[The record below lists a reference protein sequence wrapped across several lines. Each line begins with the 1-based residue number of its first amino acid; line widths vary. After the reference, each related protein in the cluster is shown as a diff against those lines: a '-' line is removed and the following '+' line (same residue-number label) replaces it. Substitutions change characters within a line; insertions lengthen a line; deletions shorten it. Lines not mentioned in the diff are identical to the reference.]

1 MHTWILLGLLML
13 GAVVNYGAE
22 SNSGDGGEVSVMDG
36 TNPPPPPKP

>member
-22 SNSGDGGEVSVMDG
+22 RDGSDSSDVSVMDDG
-36 TNPPPPPKP
+36 TPTPPKP

>member
-22 SNSGDGGEVSVMDG
+22 GSGSDSGEVSVMDDG
-36 TNPPPPPKP
+36 TPTPPKP

>member
-22 SNSGDGGEVSVMDG
+22 SSSGDGEVSVMDG
-36 TNPPPPPKP
+36 GAPPPPPKP